1 MQQVEAYKRLVVRL
15 EATLKAQASALASSS
30 SAATSGDAAMLAQRN
45 QAALAAAEGQLA
57 RLKSIVPEGR
67 VAMAI
72 NPEMD
77 DVDAIPDLALEP
89 GDRLNIPA
97 RNDFVQVYGA
107 VNLESSLIYKPRST
121 VGDYLKV
128 AGMQRDA
135 DTDSIFVL
143 RADGL
148 VETNDDSMFSS
159 GIGSKNIYAGD
170 VVVVPQKLD
179 RESKYAAFMRGLK
192 DWILVL
198 GQLGLA
204 AAAIHVLGN

>member
-1 MQQVEAYKRLVVRL
+1 
-15 EATLKAQASALASSS
+15 
-30 SAATSGDAAMLAQRN
+30 
-45 QAALAAAEGQLA
+45 
-57 RLKSIVPEGR
+57 
-67 VAMAI
+67 
-72 NPEMD
+72 
-77 DVDAIPDLALEP
+77 LEP

-128 AGMQRDA
+128 AGLQRDA
-135 DTDSIFVL
+135 DADSIFVL

-148 VETNDDSMFSS
+148 IETNDDGMFAS
-159 GIGSKNIYAGD
+159 GIGSKTMYAGD

-192 DWILVL
+192 DWTLVL